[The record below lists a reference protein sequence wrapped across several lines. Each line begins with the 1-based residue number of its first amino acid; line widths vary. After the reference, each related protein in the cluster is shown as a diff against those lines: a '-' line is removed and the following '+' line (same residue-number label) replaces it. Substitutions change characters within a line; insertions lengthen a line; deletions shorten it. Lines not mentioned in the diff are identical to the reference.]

1 MGEKEV
7 EERRGRDTNE
17 GRKEGDSNVL
27 PSYTCCTILV
37 SMLCVSNDRKILFTD
52 SSPR

>member
-17 GRKEGDSNVL
+17 GRKEGDSNVF

>member
-1 MGEKEV
+1 MTEGSGGRK
-7 EERRGRDTNE
+7 GRDTNE

-27 PSYTCCTILV
+27 PSYTYCTILV
-37 SMLCVSNDRKILFTD
+37 SMLCVSNDRKTLFTD

>member
-1 MGEKEV
+1 MGEREV
-7 EERRGRDTNE
+7 EGRRGRDTNE

-27 PSYTCCTILV
+27 PSYTCTILV